1 MGNENP
7 IEVVID
13 TEGLK
18 KDLVKTIEDKFESM
32 RESLTPR
39 EQTQSITEGT
49 PTPVEFD
56 YRVGIAEALS
66 KPRGRVST
74 DSGIGAGRIA
84 EDLAVITK
92 NEKTGEHKY
101 SLNESLTE
109 AIGTIATDNCAIP
122 TIWADKIERDH
133 VYPGSVFLGAWFVN
147 WYTELQGKPGDSLV
161 IAKVGPAT
169 SGTLSCDEPSVSAA
183 EISCGT
189 IALEHD
195 VCSYAICK
203 NTMEEMQAGVVDALN
218 EGLGSCLAVCVDNY
232 FFNVALSCTN
242 AGTLTSSG
250 AMTGS
255 LIAEAMG
262 SMEAGNRCKWIIRFT
277 DLNL

>member
-1 MGNENP
+1 LGNENP

-18 KDLVKTIEDKFESM
+18 KDLVKTIEDKFEGM

-39 EQTQSITEGT
+39 EQTQSLTEGK
-49 PTPVEFD
+49 PAPVEFD
-56 YRVGIAEALS
+56 YRVGIVEALS
-66 KPRGRVST
+66 RPRGRLST
-74 DSGIGAGRIA
+74 DSGIGAGKVA

-92 NEKTGEHKY
+92 DEKTGEHKY

-109 AIGTIATDNCAIP
+109 SIGTIATDNCCIP
-122 TIWADKIERDH
+122 SIWADKIERDH

-147 WYTELQGKPGDSLV
+147 WYTEIQGKPGDSV
-161 IAKVGPAT
+161 VVCKVGPAT
-169 SGTLSCDEPSVSAA
+169 CTDLGCDEPATTAA
-183 EISCGT
+183 EITCGT
-189 IALEHD
+189 ISLEHD
-195 VCSYAICK
+195 VCAYAICK
-203 NTMEEMQAGVVDALN
+203 NTMDLMQTGVVDALN

-262 SMEAGNRCKWIIRFT
+262 SMEAGNRCKWIGVI
-277 DLNL
+277 